1 MRITSLLAFAA
12 ILVLTIAC
20 KKNKDVVTLVGKWKQ
35 VSGSYS
41 PAFMGETD
49 YFSAY
54 SACEKD
60 DIIEFKAN
68 NTFEFT
74 EGASKCDPADPQIID
89 AGNYSVNAELTSLSI
104 FGQTIK
110 IAVTNTTLTVTNTF
124 DINGITY
131 TDVSAHQRL

>member
-1 MRITSLLAFAA
+1 MRINSLLFLTT
-12 ILVLTIAC
+12 ILLFTASC
-20 KKNKDVVTLVGKWKQ
+20 KKNKDSVTLVGKWKQ
-35 VSGSYS
+35 VSGTYS

-68 NTFEFT
+68 NTYEFT

-89 AGNYSVNAELTSLSI
+89 AGNYSVNAEQTSLTL
-104 FGQTIK
+104 FGQTII
-110 IAVTNTTLTVTNTF
+110 IAVTNSTLTVTNTF
-124 DINGITY
+124 SDSGVTY
-131 TDVSAHQRL
+131 TDVSVHQRQ

>member
-1 MRITSLLAFAA
+1 MRINSLLFLTA
-12 ILVLTIAC
+12 ILLFTASC
-20 KKNKDVVTLVGKWKQ
+20 KKNKDSVTLVGKWKQ
-35 VSGSYS
+35 VSGTYS

-60 DIIEFKAN
+60 DIIEFKTN

-110 IAVTNTTLTVTNTF
+110 IAVTNTSLTVTNTF

-131 TDVSAHQRL
+131 TDVSAHQRQ